1 MLLVVSSETNIGQ
14 PLAVMLVSWKNTANR
29 MLRGIG
35 YEVVRVRRSGPV
47 SNAVVTADGGRLLR
61 SPVFLLSP
69 VRSGSTLLRMI
80 LDSHSR
86 MHAPHELH
94 LRDLKVDLT
103 TNYVAKAMVELGL
116 ESRELEHLLW
126 DRILHNELVRSGK
139 RTIVNKSPDDVFMWR
154 RIAACWRDARF
165 IFLLRHPGDVVVS
178 WRRARPRYSEAEAVD
193 SVLSYATALEDARTE
208 LPGITVHYEDL
219 IADPVVVTR
228 DLCEFLGMEWEAG
241 MLDYGQAKG
250 RTFKAGLGDW
260 SDRIRSGHVQIAEVT
275 SHAEIPERLEKVA
288 KAWGYI

>member
-1 MLLVVSSETNIGQ
+1 
-14 PLAVMLVSWKNTANR
+14 

-47 SNAVVTADGGRLLR
+47 STDVATVDGDRLLR

-80 LDSHSR
+80 LDTHSKL
-86 MHAPHELH
+86 HAPHELH
-94 LRDLKVDLT
+94 LRDLKVDPT
-103 TNYVAKAMVELGL
+103 TDYVSKAMVELGM

-139 RTIVNKSPDDVFMWR
+139 RTIVSKSPDDLFMWR

-178 WRRARPRYSEAEAVD
+178 WRRARPRYSEEEAVD

-208 LPGITVHYEDL
+208 LPGITVHYEEL
-219 IADPVVVTR
+219 IADPGTVTR
-228 DLCEFLGMEWEAG
+228 DLCEFLGVEWEPG
-241 MLDYGQAKG
+241 MLEYGRGKG

-260 SDRIRSGHVQIAEVT
+260 SDRIRSGRVQAGEVT
-275 SHAEIPERLEKVA
+275 SHAEIPQRLKKIA